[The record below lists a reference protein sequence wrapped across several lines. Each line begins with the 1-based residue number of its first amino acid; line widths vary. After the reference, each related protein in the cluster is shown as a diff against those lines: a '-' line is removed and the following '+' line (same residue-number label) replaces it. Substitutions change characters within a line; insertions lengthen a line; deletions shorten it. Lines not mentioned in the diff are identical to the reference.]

1 MKKIRLV
8 LFLWILLAVLIS
20 GGGVSASPPLAE
32 TQSALSSITNPTLE
46 SVNTPDFTGCGG
58 INVPAVNAAYEQEVV
73 FLVNQERAK
82 AGLPPLKQSVELD
95 EASRYHA
102 ADMVQDNYFEH
113 DSYDRAGDEVV
124 FVCSTWDRIK
134 TYYPSPSAENI
145 AAGYATPSSVMNG
158 WMNSSG
164 HRSNILSAYS
174 WEIGV
179 GYYQGGG
186 YGAYWVQDFGRR
198 SGVFP
203 MIINQEAGNT
213 DTRTVSLYIYG
224 DWTEIRIRNDDGE
237 WSQWMPFQ
245 NNMNWDL
252 AGGIGTHTVWV
263 EMRAGNDTS
272 ASHDTITL
280 TQDDNPSPPTPTSTP
295 TPASTP
301 IPTDYDEFVFLPQL
315 LNQDQ

>member
-1 MKKIRLV
+1 
-8 LFLWILLAVLIS
+8 
-20 GGGVSASPPLAE
+20 
-32 TQSALSSITNPTLE
+32 
-46 SVNTPDFTGCGG
+46 
-58 INVPAVNAAYEQEVV
+58 
-73 FLVNQERAK
+73 
-82 AGLPPLKQSVELD
+82 
-95 EASRYHA
+95 
-102 ADMVQDNYFEH
+102 
-113 DSYDRAGDEVV
+113 
-124 FVCSTWDRIK
+124 
-134 TYYPSPSAENI
+134 
-145 AAGYATPSSVMNG
+145 
-158 WMNSSG
+158 
-164 HRSNILSAYS
+164 
-174 WEIGV
+174 
-179 GYYQGGG
+179 
-186 YGAYWVQDFGRR
+186 
-198 SGVFP
+198 

-213 DTRTVSLYIYG
+213 DTRSVSLYIYG